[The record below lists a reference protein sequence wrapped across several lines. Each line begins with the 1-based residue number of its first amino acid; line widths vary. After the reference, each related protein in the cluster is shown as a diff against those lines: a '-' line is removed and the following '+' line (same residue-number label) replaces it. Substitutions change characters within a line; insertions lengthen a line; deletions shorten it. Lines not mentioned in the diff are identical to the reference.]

1 MGIII
6 GLLFL
11 ISGVPQIIKLVRT
24 KSSKDI
30 SVSMYV
36 ITWIAMVLTIVQAY
50 QDGSTQVVISTTLSL
65 LTVSI
70 SIFLTI
76 LYYGRSFTR

>member
-6 GLLFL
+6 GILFL
-11 ISGVPQIIKLVRT
+11 ISGLPQIYKLIKT

-30 SVSMYV
+30 SLSMYL
-36 ITWIAMVLTIVQAY
+36 ITWVAMALTIIQAY
-50 QDGSTQVVISTTLSL
+50 QDGSTQVVISTAISL

-70 SIFLTI
+70 SIYLTAH
-76 LYYGRSFTR
+76 YYARNI